1 MKEIILVGS
10 VGLSGTKAI
19 IEKKY
24 NEIREK
30 YPERVIRTAISDVSC
45 GEDISGLFLSEN
57 TVYAKQLGEGGFF
70 AGLWYMSKEINAGF
84 TVDMR
89 RVPIIQEAVE
99 ICEMFGVNPY
109 ILESGGAW
117 LAVSEA
123 AKDQSEIFEGK
134 SVNMAVIGRLET
146 SNDKKL
152 LCGERVRFLD
162 RPAPDELRKIL

>member
-1 MKEIILVGS
+1 MKEIILAGS

-24 NEIREK
+24 KEIKEK
-30 YPERVIRTAISDVSC
+30 YPERVIKKVTSDVSC
-45 GEDISGLFLSEN
+45 GEDISGLFLWEKI
-57 TVYAKQLGEGGFF
+57 VYAKQLGEGGFF
-70 AGLWYMSKEINAGF
+70 AGLWYMSKALKTGF
-84 TVDMR
+84 TVDMGK
-89 RVPIIQEAVE
+89 VPIIQEAVE

-123 AKDQSEIFEGK
+123 GQEQIRLFAESGIKA
-134 SVNMAVIGRLET
+134 MVIGALED

-162 RPAPDELRKIL
+162 RPAPDELRKFT